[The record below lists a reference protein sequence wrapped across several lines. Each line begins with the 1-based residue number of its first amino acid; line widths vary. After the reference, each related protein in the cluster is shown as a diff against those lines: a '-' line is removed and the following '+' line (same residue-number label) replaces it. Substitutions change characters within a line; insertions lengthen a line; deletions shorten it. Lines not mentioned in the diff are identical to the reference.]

1 MSLNGNFINYEP
13 PQSDLLQKYLLKQGS
28 SMPQNGTNNQIGQSL
43 QGVQNPYLNN
53 TQMPAAQAPQ
63 MQTSP
68 ENDTFEKKKNATK
81 SAKIAAASLSGVM
94 LIAGATLLGK
104 TKAGK
109 KLVKKTGLLLS
120 SGCEKALQKLRG
132 KVGSEKVDN
141 AIRGFYD
148 FRDNKLTK
156 MNAVPE
162 NLVNGKDVFSR
173 NVADIV
179 TGRRLDIANMTG
191 FKKTAAEIY
200 KTTIGKV
207 LSWFHL
213 LDKHATK
220 LYENESIKGGVKKYV
235 KASSNYGEYSTTTLA
250 ELKKVLSQ
258 SPDKKFKISGKEQ
271 TGSELL
277 KTIES
282 LFDDTG
288 KKVADLASE
297 ANAKGRMISY
307 NNMLKGLNE
316 EGVKTAQSLTE
327 RTTEGFVEKIRG
339 KKVKDLLTEPVAG
352 TILQNDKTHYAQS
365 VKSAV
370 DSITRTASTVVEETA
385 GDIAGLKK
393 VLGTADIDTYA
404 EIDKTIKLFD
414 KYKKTI
420 FDGTASSAK
429 TQEEICGKLDDLIS
443 RILKSNNPNGQEAIK
458 TLENVKKSLTNIKGG
473 SVEEIMDI
481 AHEVLDAETYNKI
494 VLPKYKNFQKSL
506 QGAYHNEASDV
517 LDKLRD
523 INCGS
528 APTDFMT
535 LIGSTAL
542 LGVYTAQAESNDE
555 RVSLGLTTG
564 VPLISTVGTNLLCA
578 IKSISGGKSMAI
590 SLLAGFV
597 TKKVCDGLNKV
608 YRKARGLEENAK
620 PSVVTIEDYIPYKNK
635 FGELFM
641 VPPGTDINTLNNKTL
656 NAAQIQQIGT
666 VRLS

>member
-1 MSLNGNFINYEP
+1 M
-13 PQSDLLQKYLLKQGS
+13 
-28 SMPQNGTNNQIGQSL
+28 
-43 QGVQNPYLNN
+43 
-53 TQMPAAQAPQ
+53 
-63 MQTSP
+63 
-68 ENDTFEKKKNATK
+68 
-81 SAKIAAASLSGVM
+81 
-94 LIAGATLLGK
+94 
-104 TKAGK
+104 
-109 KLVKKTGLLLS
+109 
-120 SGCEKALQKLRG
+120 
-132 KVGSEKVDN
+132 
-141 AIRGFYD
+141 
-148 FRDNKLTK
+148 
-156 MNAVPE
+156 
-162 NLVNGKDVFSR
+162 
-173 NVADIV
+173 
-179 TGRRLDIANMTG
+179 
-191 FKKTAAEIY
+191 
-200 KTTIGKV
+200 
-207 LSWFHL
+207 
-213 LDKHATK
+213 
-220 LYENESIKGGVKKYV
+220 
-235 KASSNYGEYSTTTLA
+235 
-250 ELKKVLSQ
+250 
-258 SPDKKFKISGKEQ
+258 
-271 TGSELL
+271 
-277 KTIES
+277 
-282 LFDDTG
+282 
-288 KKVADLASE
+288 
-297 ANAKGRMISY
+297 
-307 NNMLKGLNE
+307 
-316 EGVKTAQSLTE
+316 
-327 RTTEGFVEKIRG
+327 
-339 KKVKDLLTEPVAG
+339 
-352 TILQNDKTHYAQS
+352 
-365 VKSAV
+365 
-370 DSITRTASTVVEETA
+370 
-385 GDIAGLKK
+385 
-393 VLGTADIDTYA
+393 GTADIDTYA

-620 PSVVTIEDYIPYKNK
+620 PSVVTIEDYIPYKNN